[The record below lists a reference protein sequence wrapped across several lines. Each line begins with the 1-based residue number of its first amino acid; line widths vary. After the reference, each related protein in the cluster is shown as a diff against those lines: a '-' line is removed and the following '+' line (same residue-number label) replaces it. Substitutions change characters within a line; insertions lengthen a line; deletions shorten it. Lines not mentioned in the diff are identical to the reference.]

1 MKDLHTYED
10 PPVDE
15 GFTDTRLPDEEDQEG
30 FV

>member
-15 GFTDTRLPDEEDQEG
+15 GFTDTRLPDEDQEG

>member
-15 GFTDTRLPDEEDQEG
+15 GFTDTKLPDEDQED